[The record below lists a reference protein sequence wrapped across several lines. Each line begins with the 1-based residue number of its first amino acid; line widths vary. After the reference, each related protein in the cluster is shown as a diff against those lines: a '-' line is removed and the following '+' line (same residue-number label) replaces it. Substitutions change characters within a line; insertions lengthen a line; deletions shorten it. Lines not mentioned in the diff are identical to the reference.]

1 VSTIRFLLNGEP
13 VEVDV
18 PGMRRLLDVLREDLG
33 LTGTKEG
40 CGEGECG
47 ACTVIV
53 DSGLVVS
60 CLVPVCQVDGH
71 VVRTVEGLAP
81 VGLDDDGRPRLS
93 PLQAAF
99 LETGGA
105 QCGICTPGMLM
116 AAQSYL
122 DDGGTADETAIRAA
136 IAGNLCRCTGYTKII
151 DAIAL
156 AAGGGVR
163 IEPTATAGAAGGP
176 SADVVPAEP
185 AGGVGIGVD
194 SDGGQAM
201 ADQPPSGSA
210 ASDAAHPVVA
220 SLAVAGRQLGGQG
233 DPASRVRP
241 HEPPVESPAT
251 LADAYRLLADGGPW
265 RAIAGG
271 TDLMVELA
279 SGRGDPPTRVLD
291 LHRLRELRGI
301 SLEPRTLV
309 LGSMTTYSELLR
321 SRLAGE
327 IVPALVEA
335 AGTVGAAQIQRR
347 GTIGGNLATAS
358 PAADTAPVLLALD
371 ASVVLGGPSGE
382 RTVPIDEFFVSY
394 RQTSLRPD
402 ELILRVR
409 IPIVPGR
416 EVRFRKVGT
425 RRAQAISKV
434 SLALAWRDGAD
445 GPDADRAW
453 RGVRVALG
461 SMAATPTRA
470 RATEAMLEGASPSR
484 ETADRAAT
492 ALAEELHPIDDVRST
507 AEYRSAV
514 ASRVLHRLLRDA
526 GGW

>member
-53 DSGLVVS
+53 DSGLAVS

-81 VGLDDDGRPRLS
+81 AGPDEDGPGRLS

-122 DDGGTADETAIRAA
+122 DDGGGADETAIRAA

-156 AAGGGVR
+156 AASGGVR
-163 IEPTATAGAAGGP
+163 IEPTTSAEAAPGAAPATAP
-176 SADVVPAEP
+176 ADP
-185 AGGVGIGVD
+185 AGHGHPEVPDTRAPDPVLAAVAVTG
-194 SDGGQAM
+194 
-201 ADQPPSGSA
+201 DQLGPHGDA
-210 ASDAAHPVVA
+210 AS
-220 SLAVAGRQLGGQG
+220 RT
-233 DPASRVRP
+233 RP

-251 LADAYRLLADGGPW
+251 LRDAIELLADGRPW
-265 RAIAGG
+265 RPVAGG
-271 TDLMVELA
+271 TDLLVELA
-279 SGRGDPPTRVLD
+279 SGRGEVPERVLD

-309 LGSMTTYSELLR
+309 LGAMTTYTELLR

-335 AGTVGAAQIQRR
+335 AGTIGAAQIQRR

-371 ASVVLGGPSGE
+371 AAVVVGGPSGE
-382 RTVPIDEFFVSY
+382 RTIPIDEFFVRY
-394 RQTSLRPD
+394 RETALRSD

-425 RRAQAISKV
+425 RQAQAISKV
-434 SLALAWRDGAD
+434 SLALAWRDGVD
-445 GPDADRAW
+445 GPAGDRAW

-461 SMAATPTRA
+461 SMAATPIRA
-470 RATEAMLEGASPSR
+470 RGAEAVLEGAAPSR
-484 ETADRAAT
+484 ETADRAAR
-492 ALAEELHPIDDVRST
+492 ALADELHPIDDVRST
-507 AEYRSAV
+507 AEYRTAV
-514 ASRVLHRLLRDA
+514 ASRLLHRLIRDA